1 MTRRSVLPWRVCG
14 LAMVCLSAAVTASA
28 QTVQVTAANPNA
40 GAQGTTSLVVKI
52 SGKNFAPGA
61 KTDFFLSGTT
71 NPAGITVHGTQW
83 ISATEVDATIDIAD
97 TAALALFDIKVTNT
111 SGRSG
116 KGSDLFN
123 VIQKGGGA
131 AQCTLTPLD
140 TTRFQLV
147 RALNQAVNGQPLY
160 QADFGTGLAAHRAT
174 LTYATGSRDVIMVA
188 VGTRTG
194 KIEVFFV
201 DPTTGALLDGTAL
214 VAGGPVQPH
223 VTIVTNV
230 GNQQL
235 AMGDVNR
242 DGILDIV
249 SARYIGQGSA
259 VRLSVGQRSANGV
272 ISYTVVTV
280 PPPAQQGAFG
290 YDVAIGDLD
299 GDGFDEILVTKGSSG
314 GKGHTSPESP
324 ALLVYA
330 APNGV
335 PSLVQ
340 TIVPPSPAGGYGPSV
355 SVGDLNGDGL
365 PDVAVGAPGWVNG
378 GISVGAA
385 VVNLSTGQKPAM
397 LQTTPIVLLPAAP
410 YSGQGFA
417 ANVIIADTVFD
428 PAQQKDVVALD
439 DYRNGNPSGEVF
451 QGPIAASGQPSTPAL
466 HLSPESG
473 IFDGWA
479 TKDGAVSDLNGDG
492 LPDVVVGAPNAAPP
506 GCLGVGVTYV
516 YLAQGSLATG
526 TTGWTRYRI
535 DPPSLDA
542 GANNA
547 QLFGW
552 STVSVPGSHL
562 FFVGEHARDVGTV
575 AAAGQVYIYRV
586 LSP

>member
-1 MTRRSVLPWRVCG
+1 MTRSARILATVG
-14 LAMVCLSAAVTASA
+14 LLVVILMAGTARTAAQNVS
-28 QTVQVTAANPNA
+28 VTAANPPSGQQDTIA
-40 GAQGTTSLVVKI
+40 LVVKI
-52 SGKNFAPGA
+52 TGKNFAPGA
-61 KTDFFLSGTT
+61 RSEFFKSGTT
-71 NPAGITVHGTQW
+71 DPAGVTVRGTQFVT
-83 ISATEVDATIDIAD
+83 STEVDATIDIAA
-97 TAALALFDIKVTNT
+97 TASIASFDIKVTNT

-123 VIQKGGGA
+123 VVQKGGGA
-131 AQCTLTPLD
+131 QQCTLTPPD
-140 TTRFQLV
+140 TTHFQLV

-160 QADFGTGLAAHRAT
+160 QADFGTGLAAHRTT
-174 LTYATGSRDVIMVA
+174 LVYATGSRDVIVLA

-194 KIEVFFV
+194 RIEVFFV

-223 VTIVTNV
+223 LTIVTNV

-235 AMGDVNR
+235 AIGDVNH

-249 SARYIGQGSA
+249 SAEYIGQGTA
-259 VRLSVGQRSANGV
+259 VRLSVGQRSASGV
-272 ISYTVVTV
+272 ISYTLVTV

-290 YDVAIGDLD
+290 YDVAMGDLD
-299 GDGFDEILVTKGSSG
+299 GDGFDEILVTKGGTG
-314 GKGHTSPESP
+314 GKGRPPESP

-330 APNGV
+330 ARNGV

-340 TIVPPSPAGGYGPSV
+340 TIVQPSQAGGYGPSV

-378 GISVGAA
+378 GVNVGA
-385 VVNLSTGQKPAM
+385 VVINLSTGQKPSM
-397 LQTTPIVLLPAAP
+397 LQTTPVVLLSAAP
-410 YSGQGFA
+410 YGGQGFA
-417 ANVIIADTVFD
+417 ANVVIADTVFD
-428 PAQQKDVVALD
+428 PTQQQDVVALD
-439 DYRNGNPSGEVF
+439 DFRNGNPGGEIF

-466 HLSPESG
+466 HLSPETG

-492 LPDVVVGAPNAAPP
+492 LPDVLVGAPNAAPP
-506 GCLGVGVTYV
+506 GCPGVGVTYV

-552 STVSVPGSHL
+552 STVSVPGTHL

-575 AAAGQVYIYRV
+575 TSAGQVYIYKA

>member
-1 MTRRSVLPWRVCG
+1 MARRRSQLSLLGFVVLTG
-14 LAMVCLSAAVTASA
+14 LLIGGRATAQNVS
-28 QTVQVTAANPNA
+28 VTAANPSS
-40 GAQGTTSLVVKI
+40 GEQDTVSLVVKI
-52 SGKNFAPGA
+52 TGKNFAPGA
-61 KTDFFLSGTT
+61 RSEFFQSGTT
-71 NPAGITVHGTQW
+71 DPSGITVRGTQFV
-83 ISATEVDATIDIAD
+83 SSTEVDATLDIAG
-97 TAALALFDIKVTNT
+97 TAALSLFDIKVTNT

-116 KGSDLFN
+116 KGSDLFQ

-160 QADFGTGLAAHRAT
+160 QADFGTGLAARRAT
-174 LTYATGSRDVIMVA
+174 LIFATGSRDVIMVA

-235 AMGDVNR
+235 AMGDVNH

-249 SARYIGQGSA
+249 SAQYIGQGSA

-272 ISYTVVTV
+272 ISYTLVTV

-290 YDVAIGDLD
+290 YDVAMGDLD

-314 GKGHTSPESP
+314 GRGHTPPESP

-340 TIVPPSPAGGYGPSV
+340 TIVPPSQAGGYGPSV

-365 PDVAVGAPGWVNG
+365 VDAAVGAPHWVNAG
-378 GISVGAA
+378 VDVGAA

-397 LQTTPIVLLPAAP
+397 LQTTPIVLLSPAP
-410 YSGQGFA
+410 YGGQGFA
-417 ANVIIADTVFD
+417 AEVVIADTAFD
-428 PAQQKDVVALD
+428 PAQQKDLVALD
-439 DYRNGNPSGEVF
+439 DFDNGNPSGEIF

-473 IFDGWA
+473 IFGGWA

-526 TTGWTRYRI
+526 TTGWARYRI
-535 DPPSLDA
+535 DPPSLD
-542 GANNA
+542 GDA

-552 STVSVPGSHL
+552 STVSVPGTHL
-562 FFVGEHARDVGTV
+562 LCVGEHARNVGTV
-575 AAAGQVYIYRV
+575 TSAGQVYVYKV